1 MPPRRILRLGLFDN
15 ILRVPIRP
23 DALGQQSSSFAVK
36 NHRKLHRRAETR
48 PPAHPKHS
56 STQLRLYQHSPQA
69 RSAVETPDMGKKEDK
84 AKAQSLKTPKYV
96 AGGAFGPEPR
106 DGMPVPVQSDRL
118 PARPHAG
125 RPEVDGMAD
134 G

>member
-56 STQLRLYQHSPQA
+56 STQLRLYRHSPQA

-96 AGGAFGPEPR
+96 AGGAFGPEPPGR
-106 DGMPVPVQSDRL
+106 NASPGTERQT
-118 PARPHAG
+118 ARTAACGASGG
-125 RPEVDGMAD
+125 RWHG
-134 G
+134 